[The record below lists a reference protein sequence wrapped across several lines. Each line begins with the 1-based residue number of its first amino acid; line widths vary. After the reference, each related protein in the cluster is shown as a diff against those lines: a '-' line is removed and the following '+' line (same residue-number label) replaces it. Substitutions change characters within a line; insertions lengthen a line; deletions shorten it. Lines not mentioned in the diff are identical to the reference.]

1 VAAHYGLVPSH
12 VDGSEVLFNAMPPYV
27 TDLTVSH
34 PALVGPLRE
43 ALRRA
48 LS

>member
-1 VAAHYGLVPSH
+1 MHYGLVPSH
-12 VDGSEVLFNAMPPYV
+12 VDGSPVVFNVMPPYV

-34 PALVGPLRE
+34 PALVEPLRM

-48 LS
+48 SS